1 MYYFDRKV
9 PWYAIETLYDLNSG
23 RYLALGLDNEEESG
37 YQYEF
42 ERTYSD
48 YTPAALRR
56 GGVR

>member
-1 MYYFDRKV
+1 
-9 PWYAIETLYDLNSG
+9 LYDLNSG

>member
-1 MYYFDRKV
+1 
-9 PWYAIETLYDLNSG
+9 
-23 RYLALGLDNEEESG
+23 DNEEKGG
-37 YQYEF
+37 YEYDF